1 MPYTYIQI
9 ISVFLVV
16 YVIGG
21 LNQEDMFSD
30 SWKLDLE
37 KLSWTKLP
45 FDMVEPVY
53 FHSTAIDDEE
63 GKVVTFGGVT
73 DMSNK

>member
-1 MPYTYIQI
+1 
-9 ISVFLVV
+9 
-16 YVIGG
+16 
-21 LNQEDMFSD
+21 MFSD
-30 SWKLDLE
+30 SWKLDLG

-45 FDMVEPVY
+45 FNMVEPVY